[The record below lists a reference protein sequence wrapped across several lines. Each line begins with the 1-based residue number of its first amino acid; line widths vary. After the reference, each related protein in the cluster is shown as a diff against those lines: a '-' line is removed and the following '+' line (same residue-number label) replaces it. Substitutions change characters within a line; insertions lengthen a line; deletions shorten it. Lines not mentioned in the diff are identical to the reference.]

1 MAGGSCTTQNLVWRS
16 RQVMTR
22 QETPTQKKRSELS
35 TIAGYVARVGRTT
48 ERLSVPTKCT
58 VPDVTVIRFRNED
71 RGAAQPSERRPYERR
86 SS

>member
-58 VPDVTVIRFRNED
+58 VPDVTVIRFRSED
-71 RGAAQPSERRPYERR
+71 RSAPQPSERRPYERR